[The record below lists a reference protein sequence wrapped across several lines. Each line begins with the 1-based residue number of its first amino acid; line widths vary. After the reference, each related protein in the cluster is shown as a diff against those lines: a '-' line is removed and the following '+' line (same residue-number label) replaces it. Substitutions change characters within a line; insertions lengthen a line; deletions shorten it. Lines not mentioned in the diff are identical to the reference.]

1 MQLNNSVETQTKV
14 VLLRA
19 YLNNQAMIKRILFIV
34 HQNLNKPKTGRLR
47 LFVDLF
53 IPFCVIIVRA
63 FSFLLSRSKHSRI
76 KLCLAIFSTVFERT
90 S

>member
-14 VLLRA
+14 VPLHA
-19 YLNNQAMIKRILFIV
+19 YLNNQAMIKRILFTV

-63 FSFLLSRSKHSRI
+63 FFFFAIKIQTFQDKTVPSKIFNSF
-76 KLCLAIFSTVFERT
+76 
-90 S
+90 

>member
-14 VLLRA
+14 VLLHA
-19 YLNNQAMIKRILFIV
+19 YLNNQAMITKRILFTV
-34 HQNLNKPKTGRLR
+34 HQNLNKPKTERLR

-63 FSFLLSRSKHSRI
+63 FFFCYQDPNI
-76 KLCLAIFSTVFERT
+76 PG
-90 S
+90 